1 MIKHL
6 ALLSALI
13 FSLSASAEEMVL
25 PSLDSV
31 NAQTYTTGDT
41 IQFNTKSERFFSK
54 RWVQSTYIGVPLVAA
69 GLIEMRENK
78 HFRSLRNGFMPTF
91 RNHLD
96 DYIQYSPAAVMLA
109 LKAAGVESR
118 SSWKKMLTA
127 DAFTIGLITAVT
139 RVIKP
144 IAKEE
149 RPDGSNN
156 HSFPSGH
163 TATAFMCATMLQ
175 KEYGHLSP
183 WVGFGGYT
191 VATAT
196 GVMRMMNNKHW
207 MSDILAGAGMG
218 ILGTEFGYWLADLAF
233 PSHPKS
239 YNPHSIWLVDTDK
252 NPSFFGTYAGF
263 LVPLHHYNISDT
275 RRMQSSTGATFGL
288 EGAYFFSRHWGVGA
302 RAGVY
307 DIKYTTDDEDRM
319 ENSSHSYTVKGGV
332 YFHQD
337 IYERLFV
344 EGRALAGYTRYPDT
358 NDNIIDNPSHGG
370 LGTTLGAGIGVRAR
384 QHLDFKFNVEHE
396 LFPSPSKDHG
406 SQGALVLSGSAYI
419 RF

>member
-1 MIKHL
+1 M
-6 ALLSALI
+6 
-13 FSLSASAEEMVL
+13 AEL
-25 PSLDSV
+25 PSFDYERSCAV
-31 NAQTYTTGDT
+31 SDT
-41 IQFNTKSERFFSK
+41 LQFNTKSERFFSN
-54 RWVQSTYIGVPLVAA
+54 RWVQSSYIGVPLIAA
-69 GLIEMRENK
+69 GLIEKSENK

-91 RNHLD
+91 RNHID
-96 DYIQYSPAAVMLA
+96 DYAQYSPAAVMLV
-109 LKAAGVESR
+109 LKAAGVPSR
-118 SSWKKMLTA
+118 SSWGKMLTA
-127 DAFTIGLITAVT
+127 DAFTIALVTAVT
-139 RVIKP
+139 RAIKP

-191 VATAT
+191 VATGI

-218 ILGTEFGYWLADLAF
+218 ILGTEFGYWLADLTF

-239 YNPHSIWLVDTDK
+239 YDPHTIWLVDTDK

-263 LVPLHHYNISDT
+263 LVPLHRYNIGNGRT
-275 RRMQSSTGATFGL
+275 MQSSTGATFGL
-288 EGAYFFSRHWGVGA
+288 EGAYFFSQHWGIGA
-302 RAGVY
+302 RAGVF
-307 DIKYTTDDEDRM
+307 DVKYITDDEDRM
-319 ENSSHSYTVKGGV
+319 DNSTHSYTFKGGV
-332 YFHQD
+332 YFHQN

-344 EGRALAGYTRYPDT
+344 EGRALAGYTHYPDD
-358 NDNIIDNPSHGG
+358 NDNIIDNPIHGG
-370 LGTTLGAGIGVRAR
+370 LGTTIGASIGVRAR

>member
-1 MIKHL
+1 MLKRFI
-6 ALLSALI
+6 LLSTLV
-13 FSLSASAEEMVL
+13 FSLSASAEETVPTL
-25 PSLDSV
+25 PDFLNEKTCAAS
-31 NAQTYTTGDT
+31 DT
-41 IQFNTKSERFFSK
+41 VHFQTKSERFFAK
-54 RWVQSTYIGVPLVAA
+54 RWVQSTYIGVPLIAA
-69 GLIEMRENK
+69 GLIEMGENK

-91 RNHLD
+91 HNELD
-96 DYIQYSPAAVMLA
+96 NYIQYSPAALMLA

-127 DAFTIGLITAVT
+127 DAFSMGLVIAMT
-139 RVIKP
+139 RGIKP
-144 IAKEE
+144 LAKEE

-183 WVGFGGYT
+183 WIGFGGYT

-196 GVMRMMNNKHW
+196 GVMRMMNNRHW

-239 YNPHSIWLVDTDK
+239 YDPRTIWIVDADK

-263 LVPLHHYNISDT
+263 LVPLHRYNLSTT
-275 RRMQSSTGATFGL
+275 RHMQSSTGASFGL
-288 EGAYFFSRHWGVGA
+288 EGAYFFSRHWGIGA
-302 RAGVY
+302 RVGVF
-307 DIKYTTDDEDRM
+307 DIKYITDDEDRM
-319 ENSSHSYTVKGGV
+319 ENSSHSYTLKAGV
-332 YFHQD
+332 WFHQN

-344 EGRALAGYTRYPDT
+344 EGKALAGFTHYP
-358 NDNIIDNPSHGG
+358 NSNENVVENPSYGG
-370 LGTTLGAGIGVRAR
+370 LGTTLGASLGVRAR
-384 QHLDFKFNVEHE
+384 QHLDFKVNVEHE
-396 LFPSPSKDHG
+396 LFPSPTKDHG